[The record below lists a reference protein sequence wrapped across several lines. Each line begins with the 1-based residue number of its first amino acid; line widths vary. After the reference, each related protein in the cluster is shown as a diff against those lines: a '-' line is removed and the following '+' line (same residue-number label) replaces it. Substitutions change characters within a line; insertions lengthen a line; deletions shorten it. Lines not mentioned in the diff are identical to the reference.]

1 MGAQLQACGRICW
14 SEDVPATTASS
25 VASVKPVSVSPA
37 AVPEELQDWAATA
50 RVKATP
56 VNDEGFICMGSK
68 APICPP
74 QARKPASGPINLS
87 TLQGS
92 WVGSGG
98 AAITVLGT
106 EVILNGL
113 TLKGHKVEL
122 NDDGQVLS
130 IGKLWQLQ
138 GWTASGDI
146 EFRASSTRENMESA
160 RSEIW
165 ARKEVAAGAPEL
177 TEKMKLLGY
186 AGSCANP
193 LGRGVEGCLPGTT
206 GAEMRTTRAQDAEDV
221 ALLCALVAQWREK
234 DTVRVRSK
242 QVVPDFTNRS
252 QTGLGV
258 ELMHYIAKS
267 IRQKGFKARSGKDGH
282 DIPVVVREPPGSEFQ
297 QLALKVWRARVE
309 EEPGFPPVRARDDE
323 ELFTSLGNG
332 HFFQSLNLYDTE
344 WQAINDNFRYS
355 LGSDEA
361 LRKAIQEGVV
371 SVVLR
376 HETPKPVRAKIAD
389 LLNAKREFQWTLND
403 DGTVDTSN
411 MGENTEYCSQFE
423 WLSKGMDAEQVNCLV
438 RTHLGIRDSHRIR
451 G

>member
-1 MGAQLQACGRICW
+1 
-14 SEDVPATTASS
+14 V
-25 VASVKPVSVSPA
+25 
-37 AVPEELQDWAATA
+37 
-50 RVKATP
+50 
-56 VNDEGFICMGSK
+56 
-68 APICPP
+68 
-74 QARKPASGPINLS
+74 ASGPINLN

-106 EVILNGL
+106 DVVLNGL
-113 TLKGHKVEL
+113 PLKAHKVQL
-122 NDDGQVLS
+122 NDDGLVMS

-146 EFRASSTRENMESA
+146 EFRASSTRDNMESA
-160 RSEIW
+160 RSETW
-165 ARKEVAAGAPEL
+165 TRKEVAAGAPEL
-177 TEKMKLLGY
+177 NEKMKLLGY
-186 AGSCANP
+186 AGTFANP
-193 LGRGVEGCLPGTT
+193 LARGVEGCLPGTT
-206 GAEMRTTRAQDAEDV
+206 GAEMRSTRAQDVEDV
-221 ALLCALVAQWREK
+221 TLLCALVAQWREK

-267 IRQKGFKARSGKDGH
+267 IKEKGFKARTGKDGH
-282 DIPVVVREPPGSEFQ
+282 DIPVLVREPPGSEFQ
-297 QLALKVWRARVE
+297 GEALRVWRARVQDE
-309 EEPGFPPVRARDDE
+309 EGFPPVRARDDE

-344 WQAINDNFRYS
+344 WQAINADFRYS
-355 LGSDEA
+355 IGSDMA
-361 LRKAIQEGVV
+361 LRKAVEEGVV

-376 HETPKPVRAKIAD
+376 HETPRPVRAKIAD
-389 LLNAKREFQWTLND
+389 LLNSKREFQWTLND
-403 DGTVDTSN
+403 DGTVDTGK
-411 MGENTEYCSQFE
+411 MGENSEYCTQFE

-438 RTHLGIRDSHRIR
+438 RIHLGIKDSKRIK